1 MEDAA
6 RIGDFKPGLRDQA
19 AYATTASMSAVAG
32 FLRKRWSAYRERRE
46 RARAKAILYAMP
58 DRELKDIGI
67 CRGEIE
73 YHMAMLA
80 REW

>member
-1 MEDAA
+1 MQDAA
-6 RIGDFKPGLRDQA
+6 RIADFKPGLRDQVVH
-19 AYATTASMSAVAG
+19 ATTAWVSAVAG
-32 FLRKRWSAYRERRE
+32 FLRKCWSAHQKRRE
-46 RARAKAILYAMP
+46 RARVRAILYGMP

-73 YHMAMLA
+73 YLVSMQT